1 MIKLHENFKPKYNT
15 IVDNLKREVAEW
27 SDENSEIF
35 ESVVASV
42 ITGTPI
48 YDVGQEEVD
57 YTNKYKKETLKA
69 SLQNYVLNQLNYG
82 VDNIPLFFIFELEG
96 FWKI

>member
-48 YDVGQEEVD
+48 YD
-57 YTNKYKKETLKA
+57 
-69 SLQNYVLNQLNYG
+69 
-82 VDNIPLFFIFELEG
+82 
-96 FWKI
+96 

>member
-48 YDVGQEEVD
+48 YDVGQRKLI
-57 YTNKYKKETLKA
+57 TLINIKKKHLKLHYKTM
-69 SLQNYVLNQLNYG
+69 
-82 VDNIPLFFIFELEG
+82 F
-96 FWKI
+96 